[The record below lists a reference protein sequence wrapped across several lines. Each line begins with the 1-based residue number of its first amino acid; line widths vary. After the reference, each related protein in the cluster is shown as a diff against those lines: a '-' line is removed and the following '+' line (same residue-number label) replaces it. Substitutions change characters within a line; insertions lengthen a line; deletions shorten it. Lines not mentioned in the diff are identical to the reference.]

1 MVEKVVDDA
10 VHNEKE
16 PVTGAVVAVLALAG
30 IVVALMQTLV
40 IPIIPSLPVYL
51 NADPGDTA
59 WVITATL
66 LAAAVATPTM
76 GRLGDMFG
84 KRRMLLISIAIMVVG
99 SVIGA
104 LSSTVL
110 PVIIGRT
117 LQGLAS
123 GVIPLGISVMRDVLP
138 KEKLAGA
145 VATMSAS
152 LGVGGALGLPLAAAL
167 AEYADWHWLFWVSAI
182 MGVVSAIA
190 VVIVVPE
197 SKDRADGGFDFAGA
211 LLLSGGLVA
220 LLLGVS
226 KGADWGWG
234 ETTTLVCF
242 GVAVVLFII
251 WAALELRLK
260 HPLVDVRVA
269 VRPQVLFTNIA
280 SIVFGFAMFAAS
292 MVFPQIV
299 QMPEATGYGMGQSML
314 VAGLVM
320 APFGIMLLLAAPL
333 SSAITN
339 RFGPKI
345 TLMFGAVVVAAG
357 YLLGVFTLHSIW
369 ELIVVGVVIGFG
381 TGLAY
386 GAMPALIMGAVPMS
400 QTGAANS
407 FNTLMR
413 SLGTSFASAIAGV
426 IVAQMTMTLG
436 SAMVPKEEAFQW
448 IMGIAAGAAGAALII
463 VAFIPRPKP
472 ETESVSTGVD
482 VPLPDVAPLEPRRTD
497 PIGIGA
503 TATDEMS
510 LLGMVA
516 TSTNEPLRDA
526 AITVTDVRG
535 RQAGRAE
542 VSADG
547 TYAVSGLA
555 AGTYTVIATA
565 PDRAPKAISV
575 SIVEGT
581 GLRRDFTLSGGGVLR
596 GTLGDGVRRLSGNLV
611 VTDRSGR
618 VITQTHAG
626 SDGEFIL
633 DGLSDGDTVAVTA
646 SVAGYQ
652 PSSRLVTV
660 EGRGTSAIE
669 FVLTAVGGVQGY
681 VRTVDGR
688 ALAGATVS
696 AIGPDQ
702 TIVAS
707 TATDDDGWYRIEG
720 LDDARYTLVAN
731 MYEPKAVQVSVAAGQ
746 RNSLD
751 IELSAAAES
760 RSAENASAES
770 K

>member
-1 MVEKVVDDA
+1 MIEKTVDGA
-10 VHNEKE
+10 VPQEKQ
-16 PVTGAVVAVLALAG
+16 PVTGLVVAVLALAG

-40 IPIIPSLPVYL
+40 IPIIPNLPEYL
-51 NADPGDTA
+51 DADAGDTA

-66 LAAAVATPTM
+66 LAAAVATPMM

-84 KRRMLLISIAIMVVG
+84 KRRMLLISIGIMIVG

-104 LSSTVL
+104 LSSSVL
-110 PVIIGRT
+110 PMIVGRA
-117 LQGLAS
+117 LQGLAA

-138 KEKLAGA
+138 PEKLAGA

-167 AEYADWHWLFWVSAI
+167 AEYADWHMLFWVSVI

-190 VVIVVPE
+190 VIVVVPE
-197 SKDRADGGFDFAGA
+197 SKDRAEGSFDFGGA

-234 ETTTLVCF
+234 GTTTLVCF
-242 GVAVVLFII
+242 GVAAVLFILWVI
-251 WAALELRLK
+251 LELRLTY
-260 HPLVDVRVA
+260 PLVDVRVA
-269 VRPQVLFTNIA
+269 VRPQVLFTNVA

-292 MVFPQIV
+292 MVFPQVV

-320 APFGIMLLLAAPL
+320 APFGLMLLLAAPL

-345 TLMFGAVVVAAG
+345 TLMSGAVVVAAG
-357 YLLGVFTLHSIW
+357 YLLGVFMLHSIW
-369 ELIVVGVVIGFG
+369 QLIVVGVVIGFG

-386 GAMPALIMGAVPMS
+386 GAMPALIMGAVPLS

-436 SAMVPKEEAFQW
+436 SAVLPKEEAFQW
-448 IMGIAAGAAGAALII
+448 IMAIAAGAAGVALII

-472 ETESVSTGVD
+472 EAATSTEIDD
-482 VPLPDVAPLEPRRTD
+482 VPLVAATKPTVTPDPAVEAS
-497 PIGIGA
+497 
-503 TATDEMS
+503 TAGDTS
-510 LLGMVA
+510 LVGLVA
-516 TSTNEPLRDA
+516 TMSNEPLSDA
-526 AITVTDVRG
+526 AVTVTDSKG
-535 RQAGRAE
+535 RQAGRAQ
-542 VSADG
+542 VQSDG
-547 TYAVSGLA
+547 SYAVSGLP
-555 AGTYTVIATA
+555 AGSYTVIATA
-565 PDRAPKAISV
+565 PDRAPKAIAV
-575 SIVEGT
+575 SIVDGMA
-581 GLRRDFTLSGGGVLR
+581 LRRDFALTGGGMMR
-596 GTLGDGVRRLSGNLV
+596 GVVGDGARRLQANLV

-618 VITQTHAG
+618 VITQAHAG
-626 SDGEFIL
+626 SDGEFVL
-633 DGLSDGDTVAVTA
+633 DGLTDGDTVAVTA

-660 EGRGTSAIE
+660 ESHSSSVIE
-669 FVLTAVGGVQGY
+669 FVLQAVGGVQGY

-707 TATDDDGWYRIEG
+707 MTTDEDGWYRIEG

-731 MYEPKAVQVSVAAGQ
+731 MYEPKAIPVDIAAGQ
-746 RNSLD
+746 RNSLN
-751 IELSAAAES
+751 IELG
-760 RSAENASAES
+760 ASAE
-770 K
+770 KAFGEAK